1 MVFGESG
8 LTNIILSGG
17 SGTRLWPISRT
28 LMPKQFVKLFDG
40 VSLFQ
45 KTYLRNKKL
54 SEDVVVVSNSEQFF
68 LALDQMEELCAAPAS
83 FLLEP
88 IGRNTA
94 PAIALAALGVDKDEV
109 LLVSSSDH
117 LIKDETAYA
126 DAVNAAVALA
136 GEGFLVTFGITP
148 TYPETGYGYIEA
160 NGNDVL
166 SFKEKPDAVR
176 ANSYIQSGNFY
187 WNSGMFC
194 FKAGVFLDE
203 LAKYAPSIYEAS
215 VAAYKNRIS
224 DEGRTKIRLADM
236 QNIPDESI
244 DYALME
250 KSSLVKVVPCDMGWS
265 DVGSFDSLYCELQKD
280 ENGNTVSNAINI
292 DSKDNLILTSERQIA
307 TIGVEDMIIVDTPD
321 ALLLAKKGSG
331 QQVKAVV
338 QKLKE
343 QKSELH
349 NIHLTVHRPW
359 GTYTILE
366 EQPGY
371 KIKRI
376 VVRPGKK
383 LSLQKHLHRS
393 EHWIVVSGTAKVTV
407 GENSYLVRANE
418 STYIPMGEVHR
429 LENEGKIDLSII
441 EAQVGEYLGEDDIIR
456 LEDIY
461 KREQEC

>member
-1 MVFGESG
+1 

-45 KTYLRNKKL
+45 KTYLRNEKL
-54 SEDVVVVSNSEQFF
+54 SDGIVVVSNSEQFF
-68 LALDQMEELCAAPAS
+68 LALDQMEELSAPPAS

-94 PAIALAALGVDKDEV
+94 PAIALAALGVDGDEV

-117 LIKDETAYA
+117 LIKDEAAYV
-126 DAVNAAVALA
+126 DAVNTALSLA
-136 GEGFLVTFGITP
+136 NNGFLVTFGIAP

-160 NGNDVL
+160 DGYDVL
-166 SFKEKPDAVR
+166 SFKEKPDALT
-176 ANSYIQSGNFY
+176 AKSYIQKGNFY

-194 FKAGVFLDE
+194 FKARVFLDE
-203 LAKYAPSIYEAS
+203 LAKYAPQIYEAS
-215 VAAYKNRIS
+215 VVAYKNCVS
-224 DEGRTKIRLADM
+224 VEGRTKIRLADM
-236 QNIPDESI
+236 QNIPNESI

-265 DVGSFDSLYCELQKD
+265 DVGSFDSLDCELPKD
-280 ENGNTVSNAINI
+280 KNGNTLSNTISI
-292 DSKDNLILTSERQIA
+292 DSKDNLILASNRQIA
-307 TIGVEDMIIVDTPD
+307 TIGVEDMMIVDTPD
-321 ALLLAKKGSG
+321 ALLIAKKGSG
-331 QQVKAVV
+331 QQVKEVV
-338 QKLKE
+338 QQLKE
-343 QKSELH
+343 QNSELH

-407 GENSYLVRANE
+407 GEDSYLVRANE

-429 LENEGKIDLSII
+429 LENEGKIDLAII
-441 EAQVGEYLGEDDIIR
+441 EAQVGEYLGEDDIVR
-456 LEDIY
+456 LEDVY